1 MTTMVRE
8 RTVGLRMIA
17 SIMGVLGVLAV
28 VLAAVGLYSLMAYHV
43 AQRRHEIGVRMAL
56 GASQIT
62 VIGQTVRRA
71 CWLAGAGVLIGL
83 VPAWLVRGLLRNI
96 FFNVSAQPELYGA
109 IVLALVA
116 IAIIASIVPARQ
128 ASKVDPAVTL
138 RSN

>member
-1 MTTMVRE
+1 
-8 RTVGLRMIA
+8 
-17 SIMGVLGVLAV
+17 
-28 VLAAVGLYSLMAYHV
+28 
-43 AQRRHEIGVRMAL
+43 
-56 GASQIT
+56 
-62 VIGQTVRRA
+62 VRRA